1 MNPKRIVEL
10 LGRLALLRFFPTG
23 NDAALEGLL
32 VLVGDMCNSEAE
44 VEWLVKRMTSGIYA
58 EWPGPQEMRAC
69 YCDKFR
75 PKDGI
80 NAYSQVYPDGL
91 PPSKDST
98 RSIAG
103 PDLKALPPG
112 SIASADPVLEKT
124 VHILAKTNEITN
136 NLGGPATEEEIR
148 TAPRWLRQLE
158 GYE

>member
-1 MNPKRIVEL
+1 MNPKRLLEMLAELAMLKFFPANNEAVL
-10 LGRLALLRFFPTG
+10 LGLARLCV
-23 NDAALEGLL
+23 E
-32 VLVGDMCNSEAE
+32 MCNDESE
-44 VEWLVKRMTSGIYA
+44 VRWLVDRMTCGIYA
-58 EWPGPQEMRAC
+58 EWPGPAEMRAC
-69 YCDKFR
+69 YCDKFQ

-98 RSIAG
+98 RAIAG
-103 PDLKALPPG
+103 SDLKALPAG
-112 SIASADPVLEKT
+112 HEASADPVLEKT
-124 VHILAKTNEITN
+124 MHILAKTNQLTN